1 MVHLTSLFAALAAF
15 SVMGASAG
23 PCKASSSTVT
33 DTTST
38 LVGPLGPT
46 TTAAP
51 TTTTEQTTTATTE
64 STASTTTSAA
74 ELNPCGTEGRSRKT
88 ASDWVFRSNGPAFDA
103 HSCRAECLQRNNC
116 LTFGFFDTQCAFY
129 DAQFEDVVTPQ
140 PGTQTYFY
148 DRNCEL

>member
-38 LVGPLGPT
+38 TVGPLGPT

-51 TTTTEQTTTATTE
+51 TTTTEQATTTTTE

-74 ELNPCGTEGRSRKT
+74 ELNLCGTEGRSRKT
-88 ASDWVFRSNGPAFDA
+88 AYDYIIRSSGPAFDA
-103 HSCRAECLQRNNC
+103 ASCQAECLQRSRC
-116 LTFGFFDTQCAFY
+116 LTFGFYDIQCAFY
-129 DAQFEDVVTPQ
+129 DAEFKDVVTRQ
-140 PGTQTYFY
+140 SGTLTYFY
-148 DRNCEL
+148 DRNCEV